1 MGYTGLMPFHSLKN
15 IITNLDNYNIT
26 SVLFVIPMFI
36 IKDHIGIQNNHLI
49 IGGTDT
55 VELAEQ
61 YGTPLYVTN
70 ESRVIENFQSYKRA
84 FPDAD
89 IYYAAK
95 ANGSFAILRMLAKEG
110 AGADVFSYGE
120 LYMALLAGIPRE
132 KILFNGNSKTDF
144 ELQKAVELGVK
155 VSVDSQD
162 ELHTLSEIAEK
173 SGRTIEIAFRVN
185 PDVSPKTHPKIS
197 TGLRTSKFGIPSEE
211 VADIYR
217 EAKELPGISPSGIHC
232 HIGSQILETAPFT
245 EATKK
250 TMELVEKVTGLGID
264 LKFVDMG
271 SGLGIPYRKDEHA
284 PTPRDHANAIL
295 PVFEERTEALGIS
308 PKLILEPGRY
318 IVADTTIL
326 LTRVNTVKKA
336 AKNFVGVDAG
346 FNLLVRPTMYD
357 SYHYAVVAN
366 RAASKPEETYT
377 IVGPICET
385 GDVFAKDRELPRV
398 EKGDLI
404 ALLDAGA
411 YGFSMSSQYNGRPR
425 CAEILVKEG
434 ASDIIRSG
442 EDVGD
447 LLAKQRLPARL
458 M

>member
-1 MGYTGLMPFHSLKN
+1 
-15 IITNLDNYNIT
+15 
-26 SVLFVIPMFI
+26 MFT
-36 IKDHIGIQNNHLI
+36 IKDHLEVKNDHLI
-49 IGGTDT
+49 IGGADT
-55 VELAEQ
+55 TELAQQ

-70 ESRVIENFQSYKRA
+70 ESRVIENFSAYRKA

-95 ANGSFAILRMLAKEG
+95 ANGSFAILRILARQG

-144 ELQKAVELGVK
+144 ELGKAVELGVK

-162 ELHTLSEIAEK
+162 ELHTLSAKAEK
-173 SGRTIEIAFRVN
+173 AGKTARIAFRVN
-185 PDVSPKTHPKIS
+185 PDVSPNTHPKIA
-197 TGLRTSKFGIPSEE
+197 TGLSSSKFGIPSGE
-211 VADIYR
+211 VVDIYR
-217 EAKELPGISPSGIHC
+217 EASMLPGVSPCGIHC
-232 HIGSQILETAPFT
+232 HIGSQILDTSPFT
-245 EATKK
+245 EAAHK
-250 TMELVEKVTGLGID
+250 MMDLVAKVVELGID
-264 LKFVDMG
+264 LEFVDMG
-271 SGLGIPYRKDEHA
+271 SGLGIPYKKGEKT

-295 PVFEERTEALGIS
+295 PVFNQRTKALGIS

-318 IVADTTIL
+318 IVGDTTIL
-326 LTRVNTVKKA
+326 LTRVNTMKKA

-346 FNLLVRPTMYD
+346 FNLLIRPTMYD
-357 SYHYAVVAN
+357 SYHHAVVAN
-366 RAASKPEETYT
+366 KASSKPEETYT

-385 GDVFAKDRELPRV
+385 GDIFAKDRDLPGI
-398 EKGDLI
+398 EKGDII
-404 ALLDAGA
+404 AMLDAGA

-425 CAEILVKEG
+425 CAEILVKDG
-434 ASDIIRSG
+434 DSDVIRSA

-447 LLAKQRLPARL
+447 LMGKQKLPARL

>member
-1 MGYTGLMPFHSLKN
+1 MFTIKN
-15 IITNLDNYNIT
+15 
-26 SVLFVIPMFI
+26 
-36 IKDHIGIQNNHLI
+36 HIEIENNHLV
-49 IGGTDT
+49 IGKADT
-55 VELAEQ
+55 TELANQ

-70 ESRVIENFQSYKRA
+70 ESRVVENFRAYMKA

-95 ANGSFAILRMLAKEG
+95 ANGSFAILRLLAREG

-120 LYMALLAGIPRE
+120 LYMAMLAGIPRE
-132 KILFNGNSKTDF
+132 KLLFNGNSKTDF

-155 VSVDSQD
+155 VSVDSRD
-162 ELHTLSEIAEK
+162 ELHTLSEIAQKAGNEV
-173 SGRTIEIAFRVN
+173 EIAFRVN

-197 TGLRTSKFGIPSEE
+197 TGLRSSKFGIPSEE
-211 VADIYR
+211 VVSVYR
-217 EAKELPGISPSGIHC
+217 EASELAGILPCGIHC
-232 HIGSQILETAPFT
+232 HIGSQILDTAPFR
-245 EATKK
+245 EAAEK
-250 TMELVEKVTGLGID
+250 MMNLVERVTALGIE

-271 SGLGIPYRKDEHA
+271 SGLGIPYKKDEAHA
-284 PTPRDHANAIL
+284 PEPKDHADAIL
-295 PVFEERTEALGIS
+295 PVFEERTKALGIS

-318 IVADTTIL
+318 IVGDTTIL
-326 LTRVNTVKKA
+326 LTRVNTVKRA

-346 FNLLVRPTMYD
+346 FNLLIRPAMYD
-357 SYHYAVVAN
+357 SYHYTVVAN
-366 RAASKPEETYT
+366 KAASPPEETYT

-385 GDVFAKDRELPRV
+385 GDILAHDRKLPQI

-425 CAEILVKEG
+425 CAEVLVKDGE
-434 ASDIIRSG
+434 ADVVRSA
-442 EDVGD
+442 EDVGE
-447 LLAKQRLPARL
+447 LMAKQRLPARL

>member
-1 MGYTGLMPFHSLKN
+1 
-15 IITNLDNYNIT
+15 
-26 SVLFVIPMFI
+26 MFM
-36 IKDHIGIQNNHLI
+36 IKDHLEIRNNHLI
-49 IGGTDT
+49 IGSADT
-55 VELAEQ
+55 AELAEQ

-70 ESRVIENFQSYKRA
+70 ESRVIENFSAYREA
-84 FPDAD
+84 FPEAD

-95 ANGSFAILRMLAKEG
+95 ANASFAILRMLSREG

-120 LYMALLAGIPRE
+120 LYMALLAGIPRK

-144 ELQKAVELGVK
+144 ELEKAVELGIR

-162 ELHTLSEIAEK
+162 ELHALSKIADK
-173 SGRTIEIAFRVN
+173 SGKAAEIAFRVN

-211 VADIYR
+211 VVSIYR
-217 EAKELPGISPSGIHC
+217 EASELPGISPCGIHC
-232 HIGSQILETAPFT
+232 HIGSQILDTSPFKETVQ
-245 EATKK
+245 K
-250 TMELVEKVTGLGID
+250 MMDLVEKVVEIGIH
-264 LKFVDMG
+264 LEFVDMG
-271 SGLGIPYRKDEHA
+271 SGLGIPYKKGEPA
-284 PTPRDHANAIL
+284 PTPQDHADAIL
-295 PVFEERTEALGIS
+295 PLFKERTEALGIS
-308 PKLILEPGRY
+308 PVLILEPGRY

-336 AKNFVGVDAG
+336 VKNFVGVDAG
-346 FNLLVRPTMYD
+346 FNLLIRPAMYD
-357 SYHYAVVAN
+357 SYHHVVVAN
-366 RAASKPEETYT
+366 KASSPPEDIYT
-377 IVGPICET
+377 IAGPICET
-385 GDVFAKDRELPRV
+385 GDILAKDRELPRV

-425 CAEILVKEG
+425 CAEVLVKNG
-434 ASDIIRSG
+434 ASDLIRSR
-442 EDVGD
+442 EDVED

>member
-1 MGYTGLMPFHSLKN
+1 MFTLKN
-15 IITNLDNYNIT
+15 HLEIRD
-26 SVLFVIPMFI
+26 
-36 IKDHIGIQNNHLI
+36 NHLVI
-49 IGGTDT
+49 SGMDT
-55 VELAEQ
+55 IELAEK

-70 ESRVIENFQSYKRA
+70 ESRIIDNFSAYRKA

-95 ANGSFAILRMLAKEG
+95 ANGSLAILRMLARQG

-144 ELQKAVELGVK
+144 ELQKAVETGVR
-155 VSVDSQD
+155 VSVDSRD
-162 ELHTLSEIAEK
+162 EMHTLSEIAQI
-173 SGRTIEIAFRVN
+173 SGKTIEIAFRVN
-185 PDVSPKTHPKIS
+185 PDVSPRTHPKIS
-197 TGLRTSKFGIPSEE
+197 TGLKTSKFGIPADE
-211 VADIYR
+211 VVSAYR
-217 EAKELPGISPSGIHC
+217 EASGLSGISPCGIHC
-232 HIGSQILETAPFT
+232 HIGSQILDTSPFT
-245 EATKK
+245 EATHK
-250 TMELVEKVTGLGID
+250 MMDLVGKITELGIK

-271 SGLGIPYRKDEHA
+271 SGLGIPYKKEETA
-284 PTPRDHANAIL
+284 PTPRDHADAIL
-295 PVFEERTEALGIS
+295 PVFKERTKALGIS

-318 IVADTTIL
+318 IVGDTTIL

-366 RAASKPEETYT
+366 KAGSEPEETYT
-377 IVGPICET
+377 IAGPICET
-385 GDVFAKDRELPRV
+385 GDVFAKDRMLPRV
-398 EKGDLI
+398 EKGDII

-425 CAEILVKEG
+425 CAEVLVKDG
-434 ASDIIRSG
+434 IADIIRG
-442 EDVGD
+442 REDIGD
-447 LLAKQRLPARL
+447 LIGKQKIPERL

>member
-1 MGYTGLMPFHSLKN
+1 MFTIKN
-15 IITNLDNYNIT
+15 HLE
-26 SVLFVIPMFI
+26 
-36 IKDHIGIQNNHLI
+36 IKNNHLV
-49 IGGTDT
+49 IGGADT
-55 VELAEQ
+55 TELAKR

-70 ESRVIENFQSYKRA
+70 ESRVVHNFSTYRKA

-95 ANGSFAILRMLAKEG
+95 ANGSFAILRMLAREG

-132 KILFNGNSKTDF
+132 KILFNGNSKTDY

-155 VSVDSQD
+155 VSVDSTD
-162 ELHTLSEIAEK
+162 ELHTISEMAQKEGK
-173 SGRTIEIAFRVN
+173 EVEIAFRVN

-197 TGLRTSKFGIPSEE
+197 TGLRTSKFGIPSED
-211 VADIYR
+211 VVRVYR
-217 EAKELPGISPSGIHC
+217 EASKLPGISPTGIHC
-232 HIGSQILETAPFT
+232 HIGSQILDTAPFR
-245 EATKK
+245 EAAQK
-250 TMELVEKVTGLGID
+250 MMDLVEKVTAFGIE

-271 SGLGIPYRKDEHA
+271 SGLGIPYKKDEA
-284 PTPRDHANAIL
+284 QTPKPQDHADAIL
-295 PVFEERTEALGIS
+295 PVFEERTKAIGIS
-308 PKLILEPGRY
+308 PKLVLEPGRY
-318 IVADTTIL
+318 IVGDTTIL
-326 LTRVNTVKKA
+326 LTRVNTVKRA

-346 FNLLVRPTMYD
+346 FNLLIRPTMYD

-366 RAASKPEETYT
+366 KAASPPEETYT

-385 GDVFAKDRELPRV
+385 GDILAHDRKLPV
-398 EKGDLI
+398 IEKGDLV

-425 CAEILVKEG
+425 CAEVLVKDGE
-434 ASDIIRSG
+434 ADVIRSA

-447 LLAKQRLPARL
+447 LLAKQKLPARL

>member
-1 MGYTGLMPFHSLKN
+1 MGQKISVDEDK
-15 IITNLDNYNIT
+15 YNIT
-26 SVLFVIPMFI
+26 SVLFVALMFT
-36 IKDHIGIQNNHLI
+36 IKNHLDIQNNHLV
-49 IGGTDT
+49 IGGADT
-55 VELAEQ
+55 TELAEQ

-70 ESRVIENFQSYKRA
+70 ESRVIENFQSYRKA

-95 ANGSFAILRMLAKEG
+95 ANGSFAILRILARQG

-120 LYMALLAGIPRE
+120 LYMALLAGVPRE
-132 KILFNGNSKTDF
+132 KILFNGNSKTDL
-144 ELQKAVELGVK
+144 ELKKAVELEVK
-155 VSVDSQD
+155 VSVDSRD
-162 ELHTLSEIAEK
+162 ELQTLSDISDNAGK
-173 SGRTIEIAFRVN
+173 RTEIAFRVN

-197 TGLRTSKFGIPSEE
+197 TGLRTSKFGIPSAE
-211 VADIYR
+211 VVRIYS
-217 EAKELPGISPSGIHC
+217 EALELPGISPCGIHC
-232 HIGSQILETAPFT
+232 HVGSQILDTSPFT
-245 EATKK
+245 EAAKK
-250 TMELVEKVTGLGID
+250 MMDLVEKVVELGVN

-271 SGLGIPYRKDEHA
+271 SGLGIPYKKDEPA

-295 PVFEERTEALGIS
+295 PVFKERTEALGIS
-308 PKLILEPGRY
+308 PRLILEPGRY

-366 RAASKPEETYT
+366 WAASPPEETYT

-385 GDVFAKDRELPRV
+385 GDIFAKDRELPMV

-425 CAEILVKEG
+425 CAEVLVKDG
-434 ASDIIRSG
+434 ASDIIRTG

-447 LLAKQRLPARL
+447 LLAKQKLPARL

>member
-1 MGYTGLMPFHSLKN
+1 
-15 IITNLDNYNIT
+15 
-26 SVLFVIPMFI
+26 MFM
-36 IKDHIGIQNNHLI
+36 IKDHLEIRNNHLI
-49 IGGTDT
+49 IGGADT
-55 VELAEQ
+55 TELAQ
-61 YGTPLYVTN
+61 RYGTPLYVTN
-70 ESRVIENFQSYKRA
+70 ESRVIENFRSYREA
-84 FPDAD
+84 FPEAD

-95 ANGSFAILRMLAKEG
+95 ANGSFAILRMLARQG

-144 ELQKAVELGVK
+144 ELAKAVEMGIK
-155 VSVDSQD
+155 ISVDSQD
-162 ELHTLSEIAEK
+162 ELHVLSEMADRAGK
-173 SGRTIEIAFRVN
+173 TVQIAFRVN
-185 PDVSPKTHPKIS
+185 PDVSPQTHPKIS

-211 VADIYR
+211 TVAIYR
-217 EAKELPGISPSGIHC
+217 EAKELPGISPCGIHC
-232 HIGSQILETAPFT
+232 HIGSQILDTSPFT
-245 EATKK
+245 EATQK
-250 TMELVEKVTGLGID
+250 MMDLVEKVVELGID
-264 LKFVDMG
+264 LEFVDMG
-271 SGLGIPYRKDEHA
+271 SGLGIPYRKDERA
-284 PTPRDHANAIL
+284 PTPQDHSDAIL
-295 PVFEERTEALGIS
+295 PIFKERTEALGIT
-308 PKLILEPGRY
+308 PRLILEPGRY

-357 SYHYAVVAN
+357 SYHHAVVAN
-366 RAASKPEETYT
+366 KVASPPEGIYT

-385 GDVFAKDRELPRV
+385 GDVFAKDRELPGV

-425 CAEILVKEG
+425 CAEVLVRDG
-434 ASDIIRSG
+434 AADIIRSG

-447 LLAKQRLPARL
+447 LLAKQKLPVRL

>member
-1 MGYTGLMPFHSLKN
+1 MFTIKN
-15 IITNLDNYNIT
+15 HLE
-26 SVLFVIPMFI
+26 V
-36 IKDHIGIQNNHLI
+36 KNNHLL
-49 IGGTDT
+49 IGGADT
-55 VELAEQ
+55 TSLAEQ

-70 ESRVIENFQSYKRA
+70 EARIIENFSAYRKA
-84 FPDAD
+84 FPAAD

-95 ANGSFAILRMLAKEG
+95 ANGSFAIMRILARQG

-162 ELHTLSEIAEK
+162 ELHTLSDIAE
-173 SGRTIEIAFRVN
+173 RTGKTVEIAFRVN
-185 PDVSPKTHPKIS
+185 PDVSTPTHPKIS
-197 TGLRTSKFGIPSEE
+197 TGLRTSKFGIPAEE
-211 VADIYR
+211 VIDTYR
-217 EAKELPGISPSGIHC
+217 EASELPGIASSGIHC
-232 HIGSQILETAPFT
+232 HIGSQILDTEPFV
-245 EATKK
+245 EATQK
-250 TMELVEKVTGLGID
+250 MMDLVEEVVGLGID

-271 SGLGIPYRKDEHA
+271 SGLGIPYKKGEQA
-284 PTPRDHANAIL
+284 PKPQDLADAIL
-295 PVFEERTEALGIS
+295 PVFNDRTQALGIS

-318 IVADTTIL
+318 IVADTTLL

-346 FNLLVRPTMYD
+346 FNLLIRPTMYD
-357 SYHYAVVAN
+357 SYHHVVVAN
-366 RAASKPEETYT
+366 KASSPAEEAYT

-385 GDVFAKDRELPRV
+385 GDIFAKDRELPRV

-404 ALLDAGA
+404 ALLDTGA

-425 CAEILVKEG
+425 CAEVLVTDGE
-434 ASDIIRSG
+434 SDVIRSR
-442 EDVGD
+442 EDIED
-447 LLAKQRLPARL
+447 LMAKQRLPARL

>member
-1 MGYTGLMPFHSLKN
+1 
-15 IITNLDNYNIT
+15 
-26 SVLFVIPMFI
+26 MFT
-36 IKDHIGIQNNHLI
+36 IKNHLEI
-49 IGGTDT
+49 RNDHLVIGGTDT
-55 VELAEQ
+55 IELAEK

-70 ESRVIENFQSYKRA
+70 ESRIIDNFSAYRKA

-95 ANGSFAILRMLAKEG
+95 ANGSLAILRMLSRQG
-110 AGADVFSYGE
+110 GGADVFSYGE

-144 ELQKAVELGVK
+144 ELQKAVEIGIR
-155 VSVDSQD
+155 VSVDSRD
-162 ELHTLSEIAEK
+162 EMHTLSEIAQS
-173 SGRTIEIAFRVN
+173 SGKNIEIAFRVN

-197 TGLRTSKFGIPSEE
+197 TGLKTSKFGIPADE
-211 VADIYR
+211 VVSVYR
-217 EAKELPGISPSGIHC
+217 EASGLPGISPCGIHC
-232 HIGSQILETAPFT
+232 HIGSQILDTSPFT
-245 EATKK
+245 EATHK
-250 TMELVEKVTGLGID
+250 MMDLVGKLTEIGIE

-271 SGLGIPYRKDEHA
+271 SGLGIPYKKDETA

-295 PVFEERTEALGIS
+295 PVFKERTKALGIS

-318 IVADTTIL
+318 IVGDTTIL

-346 FNLLVRPTMYD
+346 FNLLIRPTMYD

-366 RAASKPEETYT
+366 RAASEPEETYT
-377 IVGPICET
+377 IAGPICET
-385 GDVFAKDRELPRV
+385 GDVFAKDRMLPRV
-398 EKGDLI
+398 EKGDII

-425 CAEILVKEG
+425 CAEVLVKDG
-434 ASDIIRSG
+434 IADVIRSR
-442 EDVGD
+442 EDIGD
-447 LLAKQRLPARL
+447 LIGKQRIPERL